1 MIEHMNPL
9 DAVFLYAED
18 GINHMHIG
26 SCAVFAGPPPTISEL
41 TKLIESKLP
50 QLSRYRQRIRFV
62 PGGVGHPVWVDAA
75 RFDLADHIRHT
86 SLPAHATEQDL
97 DNLMGRVMSHELDRR
112 RPLWEAWIVEGLPR
126 HRWALISKVHHC
138 MVDGVSGTDLMTA
151 LLDSDPEAPGG
162 PIEPRANTSE
172 PSDVALVADAVIHFG
187 SSAAR
192 ELRQFWS
199 LGLDPRNTARRA
211 LGISAGMRSLA
222 GALTKRV
229 TRVSVE
235 GDIGPQRRWACGRC
249 SLADAKTIG
258 HALGGS
264 VNDVVLT
271 AISGAFRALLIE
283 RGEPVDDD
291 LVLRSLVPVS
301 VRAAGDHT
309 ANNQVAPILAE
320 LPVGIADPMRRFQ
333 AIRDQMVALKASH
346 QVEAAG
352 ALFSALTIVPAPL
365 VALLTR
371 GSLMTMRRLP
381 ATATNTVT
389 TNVPGPQFP
398 LYACGREMIE
408 YLPYVPLTEGI
419 RVGVAIMS
427 YNGRIAFGITADYD
441 TVPDVNAMAMYIERE
456 IAALRSLAK
465 HRRAAS

>member
-1 MIEHMNPL
+1 MSPL

-18 GINHMHIG
+18 GVNHMHIG

-41 TKLIESKLP
+41 TELIESKLP
-50 QLSRYRQRIRFV
+50 RLPRYRQRVRFV
-62 PGGVGHPVWVDAA
+62 PGGVGHPVWVEAA
-75 RFDLADHIRHT
+75 HFDVADHVRHS

-112 RPLWEAWIVEGLPR
+112 RPLWEAWMIEGLPHR
-126 HRWALISKVHHC
+126 RWALISKVHHC
-138 MVDGVSGTDLMTA
+138 MVDGVSGTDLMVV
-151 LLDSDPEAPGG
+151 LLDPDPDAPRD
-162 PIEPRANTSE
+162 PIEPRGGVAE
-172 PSDVALVADAVIHFG
+172 PSDAALVADAVVHFG
-187 SSAAR
+187 STAAR
-192 ELRQFWS
+192 ELRQLWS
-199 LGLDPRNTARRA
+199 LGLDPRDTARR
-211 LGISAGMRSLA
+211 GVDISAGMRSLA
-222 GALTKRV
+222 GALTAPVK
-229 TRVSVE
+229 RVSVE
-235 GDIGPQRRWACGRC
+235 GGIGPQRRWACGRC

-271 AISGAFRALLIE
+271 AISGAFRTLLVE

-320 LPVGIADPMRRFQ
+320 LPVGIADPLRRFE

-346 QVEAAG
+346 QVDAGG

-365 VALLTR
+365 VALITR
-371 GSLMTMRRLP
+371 GSLMTMHKFP
-381 ATATNTVT
+381 VTATNTVT

-408 YLPYVPLTEGI
+408 YLPYVPLAEGI
-419 RVGVAIMS
+419 RVGVAILS
-427 YNGRIAFGITADYD
+427 YNGRIAFGITGDYD
-441 TVPDVNAMAMYIERE
+441 TVPDINTMARCIQEE
-456 IAALRSLAK
+456 IIALRSLAK
-465 HRRAAS
+465 RRNFAS